1 MSQPRWLTQLEEAR
15 QAGIRGFIL
24 TGNTSDLVHYEG
36 SPLAPCQVRF
46 FLAQWLDRD
55 GYDVYL
61 FSLANGLQ
69 RLRNTRGDSPLLGQV
84 ADPRSLEQVLSA
96 FGNELQQRERRIAL
110 IVDYADHL
118 CPISQGTNAMLA
130 PQHLLALETFHTWGT
145 SDRIRA
151 AENLIFLISHEN
163 QVNDLLVRT
172 GSGYRVIW
180 IDLPNEAER
189 RSLTALLLQLR
200 QQGRARDFADL
211 DMGLSLQEFLR
222 MSGGLRLRDIEGL
235 FRQAAARGTPVTRAL
250 VRDLK
255 AEVIRQMAG
264 GLLEVKEPSHGLEQ
278 IAGLPHLKVF
288 VQRLKRRWHAG
299 ATDLP
304 QAILLAGV
312 PGCGKSFSVIA
323 IAYELQVPC
332 LAMRNV
338 REQWVGASERNLERV
353 LQIIETLAP
362 CLVWI
367 DELDQAIGQRTTG
380 ESADAGTSERM
391 MARLWEFM
399 GAMRHR
405 GRILWVATTNRPDL
419 LDAATLDRFPIVI
432 PMLHPTPK
440 EVGELLPTLRRWC
453 DRQGIPLIEDASQ
466 AMGAE
471 CSGRKV
477 GAWGDLACFSLTVG
491 KPLTTGEGGII
502 LTPHEALYERL
513 LALCA
518 HPLRQQYAGLEPNPF
533 SLRAPLNP
541 LGVERFLEAWKTFP
555 QRLQERQLA
564 LQRLNAFIEASGLP
578 LFPVQV
584 QRESTHAAY
593 RLCPRVIEGSSRE
606 EVVEALQAQ
615 GWLAGEGSPAHDLP
629 HALRRALQAGHWR
642 HHPQALERASR
653 SRCPNARRLERTL
666 ITLEP
671 HPNAP

>member
-211 DMGLSLQEFLR
+211 DTGLPLQEFLR

-432 PMLHPTPK
+432 PMLHPTPE
-440 EVGELLPTLRRWC
+440 EVGELLPTLAN
-453 DRQGIPLIEDASQ
+453 QIG
-466 AMGAE
+466 
-471 CSGRKV
+471 
-477 GAWGDLACFSLTVG
+477 
-491 KPLTTGEGGII
+491 
-502 LTPHEALYERL
+502 
-513 LALCA
+513 
-518 HPLRQQYAGLEPNPF
+518 
-533 SLRAPLNP
+533 
-541 LGVERFLEAWKTFP
+541 
-555 QRLQERQLA
+555 RQLA
-564 LQRLNAFIEASGLP
+564 KGVNLEAILRLPNLTQPTVRALQEVVVKAGELADDEQRAIGAPITHEHLLRAACLYKPNYNPLLHEFIALTSVRMTTFLDLLPWHAGASPPSYIQPLLDEQGNLDNQRLNERLQQLQQTLQWERIAR
-578 LFPVQV
+578 QV
-584 QRESTHAAY
+584 
-593 RLCPRVIEGSSRE
+593 
-606 EVVEALQAQ
+606 
-615 GWLAGEGSPAHDLP
+615 
-629 HALRRALQAGHWR
+629 
-642 HHPQALERASR
+642 
-653 SRCPNARRLERTL
+653 
-666 ITLEP
+666 
-671 HPNAP
+671 